1 MKKLFGIFAGLL
13 LFFAPIYAWIVNFK
27 GLGDAAWN
35 FFKGGVVWVM
45 ILVGLAVLVVGFSSL
60 KD

>member
-1 MKKLFGIFAGLL
+1 MKKLLGIFSGLVV
-13 LFFAPIYAWIVNFK
+13 FFAPIYAWIINFK

-35 FFKGGVVWVM
+35 FFKGGAVWAM
-45 ILVGLAVLVVGFSSL
+45 ILIGIAILAIGFGSL